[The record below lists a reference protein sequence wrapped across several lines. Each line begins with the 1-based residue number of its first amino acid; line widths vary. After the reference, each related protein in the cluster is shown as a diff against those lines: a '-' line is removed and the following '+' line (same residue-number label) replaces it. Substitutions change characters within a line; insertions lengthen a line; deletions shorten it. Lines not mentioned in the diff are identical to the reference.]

1 MPALFQLL
9 RTRKKQ
15 DNEELNK
22 RILKFGE
29 PLYLHNDNKSDVA
42 LVIGDPNG
50 TLIKD
55 LPKFTPVPPAKDNN
69 EFNNIYFIK
78 EGDKYYLVDKYGN
91 KIDVIGGGGGGLIST
106 YTATLTV
113 NDWILDTTVEGV
125 YKQDIALSAIQEKNP
140 TTIDVK
146 LETISQYENILAN
159 WRYIIKAQ
167 TYDGGIIFYAY
178 EKPKRD
184 LVFQAQ
190 TISNQNEILVGK
202 TATINHN
209 WTQLEN
215 YYYTEVV
222 VEGVKSINASTI
234 DLIVDLANFK
244 KQLQQWNRIIRIDT
258 EEGKI
263 KVYASKPTT
272 IDLPINM
279 FVYTLAET
287 T

>member
-78 EGDKYYLVDKYGN
+78 EGDKYYLVDKDGN

-113 NDWILDTTVEGV
+113 NDWVPDTTVEGV
-125 YKQDIALSAIQEKNP
+125 YKQDVALSAIQEKNP

-190 TISNQNEILVGK
+190 TISNQNEILVEK

-215 YYYTEVV
+215 YYWTEVV

-244 KQLQQWNRIIRIDT
+244 EQLQQWNRIIRIDT

>member
-1 MPALFQLL
+1 MSALFQLL

-15 DNEELNK
+15 DNEELNT

-29 PLYLHNDNKSDVA
+29 PLYLHNNNKSDVA

-50 TLIKD
+50 TSIKD
-55 LPKFTPVPPAKDNN
+55 LPKFTPMPPAKDNN

-78 EGDKYYLVDKYGN
+78 EGDKYYLVDKDGN
-91 KIDVIGGGGGGLIST
+91 KIDVIGGGGGDLIST

-125 YKQDIALSAIQEKNP
+125 YKQDIALPAIQEKNP

-190 TISNQNEILVGK
+190 TISNQSEILVEK

-215 YYYTEVV
+215 YYYTEVII
-222 VEGVKSINASTI
+222 EGVKSINASTI
-234 DLIVDLANFK
+234 DLIVDLTNFK
-244 KQLQQWNRIIRIDT
+244 EQLQQWNRIIRIDT

>member
-1 MPALFQLL
+1 MSALFQLL

-15 DNEELNK
+15 DSPELNE

-78 EGDKYYLVDKYGN
+78 EGDKYYLVDKDGN
-91 KIDVIGGGGGGLIST
+91 KIDVIGGGGGSLIST

-113 NDWILDTTVEGV
+113 NDWVLDTTVEGV
-125 YKQDIALSAIQEKNP
+125 YKQDVTLSAIQEKNP

-178 EKPKRD
+178 EKPKKD

-190 TISNQNEILVGK
+190 TISNQSEILVEK

-234 DLIVDLANFK
+234 DLIVDLTNFK
-244 KQLQQWNRIIRIDT
+244 EQLQQWNRIIRIDT